1 MVEHLT
7 ARKGKDTTPITVVA
21 KSEFKK
27 WLESQ
32 PALVKNWLHAN
43 DFTGEGGQLALLP
56 SRTGTLA
63 RAVLVVADRTSPWGY
78 AVAADRLPPGKF
90 AFDGSLA
97 PQHADAAALGWALA
111 TYHFGR
117 YRAPKKKKATL
128 AWPTG
133 ADKADVTRIA
143 DAIHLGRDLVNTPA
157 EDMGPGE
164 LVQAGFDLA
173 ARHGAKTKVIEGDA
187 LLKQG
192 YPAIHMVGRAS
203 ARAPRLFDLRWGDP
217 AAPKLTLVGKG
228 VCFDTGG
235 LDLKNS
241 AGMKLMKKDMGGAAM
256 AYALAHMVMS
266 ASLPVRLRV
275 LVPAVENSVSGTAY
289 RPGDVM
295 RTRKGTTVEI
305 GNTDAEGRLIL
316 CDALTEADSEK
327 PDLLLDFATLTGAAR
342 VALGTQL
349 PGLWSTDDAFAT
361 TVIDRGERLSD
372 PLWRMPL
379 FAGYRRQLD
388 SPIADLNNISNS
400 AYGGAITAALFLKE
414 FVGPRTK
421 WAHVD
426 TMAWNESSRPGRPA
440 GGEVFGARAFYA
452 ALRDRY
458 GKA

>member
-1 MVEHLT
+1 
-7 ARKGKDTTPITVVA
+7 
-21 KSEFKK
+21 
-27 WLESQ
+27 
-32 PALVKNWLHAN
+32 
-43 DFTGEGGQLALLP
+43 
-56 SRTGTLA
+56 
-63 RAVLVVADRTSPWGY
+63 
-78 AVAADRLPPGKF
+78 
-90 AFDGSLA
+90 
-97 PQHADAAALGWALA
+97 
-111 TYHFGR
+111 
-117 YRAPKKKKATL
+117 
-128 AWPTG
+128 
-133 ADKADVTRIA
+133 
-143 DAIHLGRDLVNTPA
+143 
-157 EDMGPGE
+157 
-164 LVQAGFDLA
+164 
-173 ARHGAKTKVIEGDA
+173 
-187 LLKQG
+187 
-192 YPAIHMVGRAS
+192 MVGRAS

-256 AYALAHMVMS
+256 AFALAHMVMG
-266 ASLPVRLRV
+266 AGLPVRLRV

-295 RTRKGTTVEI
+295 RTRKGVTVEI

-361 TVIDRGERLSD
+361 AVIDRGERLSD

-414 FVGPRTK
+414 FVGARTK

-426 TMAWNESSRPGRPA
+426 TMSWNESSRPGRPA

-458 GKA
+458 GKG